1 MGKTPGVD
9 DEAGTGGRRRWI
21 TIGTVVLAVV
31 VVSVGLTWALTRD
44 TAREVSVDE
53 ARERAGGG
61 TTVPAGPPDIERPP
75 PGVYEYRGAGSE
87 SLSVPPLSQ
96 DQGPTIPGTVE
107 LLDDGCWTLRVD
119 FSTNHW
125 QSWRY
130 CRDGAG
136 LVEAGGQSWQ
146 RWMVGPTAITNLTTS
161 TCEDTVALPA
171 EREEGQE
178 WPARCV
184 ATNEAVE
191 GEAVSSGVLRF
202 VGEEDVVVGGDTVRA
217 AHLVRERE
225 MSGAQEGTERTDLWV
240 AVDTG
245 LPLRNER
252 RVEAATDT
260 PVGPSTYTEIGSF
273 DLVTLVPR

>member
-1 MGKTPGVD
+1 M
-9 DEAGTGGRRRWI
+9 
-21 TIGTVVLAVV
+21 VVVVV

-44 TAREVSVDE
+44 PAREVTVDE
-53 ARERAGGG
+53 ARERASDD
-61 TTVPAGPPDIERPP
+61 TTPTGATDVERPA
-75 PGVYEYRGAGSE
+75 PGVYEYQGTGRE

-107 LLDDGCWTLRVD
+107 LADDGCWTLRVD

-130 CRDGAG
+130 CRDGAD
-136 LVEAGGQSWQ
+136 LVESGGQSWQ
-146 RWMVGPTAITNLTTS
+146 RWMIGPTAVTNLTTS
-161 TCEDTVALPA
+161 TCEATVALPA
-171 EREEGQE
+171 ERTEGQE
-178 WPARCV
+178 WPARCTT
-184 ATNEAVE
+184 TNEAVE
-191 GEAVSSGVLRF
+191 GEAISSGVLRF
-202 VGEEDVVVGGDTVRA
+202 EGEEDVDLGGTTVRV

-245 LPLRNER
+245 LPVRNER

-260 PVGPSTYTEIGSF
+260 PVGRSTYTETGSF
-273 DLVTLVPR
+273 ELAAPAPR